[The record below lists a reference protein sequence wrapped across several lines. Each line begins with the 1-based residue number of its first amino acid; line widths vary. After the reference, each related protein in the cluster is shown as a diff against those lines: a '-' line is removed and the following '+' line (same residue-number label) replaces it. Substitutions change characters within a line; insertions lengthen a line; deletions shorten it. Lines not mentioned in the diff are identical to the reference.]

1 MMVEYLAEVC
11 KMKKF
16 FDGFEVR
23 YVPHLDNRDAD
34 HLSWIAS
41 SRAPTPSDAI
51 TEILFKPSVK
61 PEESTNQAELE
72 LMIIDEPTQQPEDDC
87 MSPIMAYLDNQPP
100 SDNNT
105 KVERIA
111 RKYRMYH
118 LIDGVLFRQGASG
131 MMMKYISREE
141 DIELLEDVHKG
152 VCRSHSS

>member
-1 MMVEYLAEVC
+1 
-11 KMKKF
+11 
-16 FDGFEVR
+16 
-23 YVPHLDNRDAD
+23 
-34 HLSWIAS
+34 
-41 SRAPTPSDAI
+41 
-51 TEILFKPSVK
+51 
-61 PEESTNQAELE
+61 
-72 LMIIDEPTQQPEDDC
+72 
-87 MSPIMAYLDNQPP
+87 MAYLDNQPP

-141 DIELLEDVHKG
+141 GIELLEDVHKG